1 MNTSTPHLAVVV
13 RHRTYVIR
21 DALIAEFA
29 VFISPS
35 ALVCVGLSGR
45 LQGSDQRTGNR
56 VHSMT
61 RVGGGG
67 LTVWACDKHSVAS
80 ST

>member
-29 VFISPS
+29 VFISPL
-35 ALVCVGLSGR
+35 AMVCVGLSGR
-45 LQGSDQRTGNR
+45 LQGSDQRTGSR
-56 VHSMT
+56 VHIMT
-61 RVGGGG
+61 CVGGGG